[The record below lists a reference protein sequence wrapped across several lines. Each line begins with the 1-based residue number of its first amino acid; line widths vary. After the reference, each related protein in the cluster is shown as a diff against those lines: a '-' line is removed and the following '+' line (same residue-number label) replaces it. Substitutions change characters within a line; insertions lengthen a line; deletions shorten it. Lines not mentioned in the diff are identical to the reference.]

1 MSIRFGWTR
10 PQAGAQTTDDD
21 QVEDV
26 SSVPSHFAA
35 PSDPAT
41 AGSADAR
48 GDAGAPS
55 DDDVPGGRGPG
66 GQGRPL
72 PVPAGPT
79 PTGNAV
85 TPPNPEAVQAIWDLH
100 ARVLESEK
108 KTHRRIGAAAAR
120 RVYHEAL
127 VEEASALSDLGFETF
142 AAFAAMHGADATS
155 APAGVVASAAS
166 PTPAAPL
173 AASTTTETAD
183 EPETA
188 GETLG
193 RIRVLLNELGIEPGV
208 DPLQAAKQFLDV
220 VEGPE
225 AANAEDA
232 TEPVMSEHASAQS
245 AVNEFLPPPP
255 PPVVPMTIDIPT
267 PSDTLIPGAK
277 TNAPVPPTPAPPLPA
292 EPERRR
298 ERTAAEWSRRA
309 AQAARAAEPV
319 WAARARWPS
328 RPGSACR
335 RASGCRSS
343 SVRPAAGA
351 AA

>member
-35 PSDPAT
+35 QTEPAL
-41 AGSADAR
+41 AGSTDAR
-48 GDAGAPS
+48 GHGDGHA
-55 DDDVPGGRGPG
+55 DDDVPGGRAPG
-66 GQGRPL
+66 EPGRPL
-72 PVPAGPT
+72 QVPAGPT

-100 ARVLESEK
+100 ERVLESER

-120 RVYHEAL
+120 RVYHETL
-127 VEEASALSDLGFETF
+127 VEEAAALNDLGFETF
-142 AAFAAMHGADATS
+142 AAFEAAHGADATTARTAAI
-155 APAGVVASAAS
+155 APAA
-166 PTPAAPL
+166 TPAANAVPDTEF
-173 AASTTTETAD
+173 TTAVGTADD

-225 AANAEDA
+225 AATAETPTDRK
-232 TEPVMSEHASAQS
+232 S
-245 AVNEFLPPPP
+245 
-255 PPVVPMTIDIPT
+255 VV
-267 PSDTLIPGAK
+267 
-277 TNAPVPPTPAPPLPA
+277 
-292 EPERRR
+292 
-298 ERTAAEWSRRA
+298 
-309 AQAARAAEPV
+309 
-319 WAARARWPS
+319 
-328 RPGSACR
+328 
-335 RASGCRSS
+335 
-343 SVRPAAGA
+343 
-351 AA
+351 